1 MVEVQRTQFLHAEL
15 TQLLVGLARHH
26 MIDIE
31 HAAMFAQR
39 GEASKIYL
47 LGEELPCKI
56 LQKENPP
63 GGINFLTSSGWNSTV
78 RH

>member
-1 MVEVQRTQFLHAEL
+1 VVEVQRTQFLHAEL
-15 TQLLVGLARHH
+15 TQLLVSLARHH

-56 LQKENPP
+56 LRNKLLDFFRLELYCASLDVQ
-63 GGINFLTSSGWNSTV
+63 
-78 RH
+78 